1 MVTTFANKPAFELEI
16 NAIPG
21 DLPATGGSIANVNSS
36 LEGLE
41 RYIRDVA
48 KRQLTRDSTA
58 FNDLDE
64 EINDL
69 AQTALIAY
77 WKVLSN
83 NGYIISPKAYLNSTI
98 RSRLIDLMRQRKHK
112 TYLSLPVDEDGELY
126 QGDVMLVPGEGMQ
139 DPALQFEQ
147 KEFIAEVIT
156 DVMNLPWCQRRAMVC
171 MLKDE
176 VGDTPGLEVEFCKQ
190 GSVLSAINW
199 PTDPVERQSLK
210 SSLSVA
216 RKKMRSIKSKYDAA

>member
-1 MVTTFANKPAFELEI
+1 MVTTLASKPAFELEV

-21 DLPATGGSIANVNSS
+21 DLLATEGSIADVNSS

-48 KRQLTRDSTA
+48 KRQMSRASTV
-58 FNDLDE
+58 FYDLDD

-83 NGYIISPKAYLNSTI
+83 NGHIVSAKAYLYSTI
-98 RSRLIDLMRQRKHK
+98 RSRFIDLMRQRKHK
-112 TYLSLPVDEDGELY
+112 TYLPLPVDQDGELY
-126 QGDVMLVPGEGMQ
+126 QGDVMLVPGDVMQ

-147 KEFIAEVIT
+147 KEFIAEVVI
-156 DVMNLPWCQRRAMVC
+156 DVLNLPCCQQRAMVC

-176 VGDTPGLEVEFCKQ
+176 VGDTPVLAEEFRKH
-190 GSVLSAINW
+190 GVDISTINW
-199 PTDPVERQSLK
+199 PTDPVELQSLK

-216 RKKMRSIKSKYDAA
+216 RKKMRSIKSKYYAA